1 MSRLWSQDCATTKSR
16 IKSEHQ
22 QRERKKTV
30 GANKGKGRELN
41 PFSLHR
47 QGDGGLLSSFEGDLR
62 LVILADYPGDPLWR
76 DPTQGVG
83 CCKRGQ

>member
-62 LVILADYPGDPLWR
+62 LVILALPLSVKVHNTR
-76 DPTQGVG
+76 HIRRSQG
-83 CCKRGQ
+83 C